1 MSELRSVL
9 DQMAAVANED
19 LSVAEMHAEIEEIL
33 NGRRMLDVLLA
44 TRVRGLTDQNG
55 HRELGYTSPSSY
67 LADVGRMSPGSAK
80 RVVSWSGAAEK
91 APHAYAAWADGRIS
105 TDQAGHMFRAA
116 EGVPD
121 AYPKAEARLVE
132 IVEGLDVVDTG
143 KAVEYWRQSVDG
155 PGEIDIETQFRRRG
169 LSISRTM
176 GGMRRVDGWL
186 TALAGEALE
195 TAIDAL
201 TPPPRDGDSRTPRQR
216 RHDALE
222 DLCRDWL
229 DNGTTPTVG
238 GEKPHL
244 SLLTDLEALQGV
256 AGGTHETLD
265 GDIIDID
272 TLRMVACDC
281 SISRIVL
288 GPDSEV
294 LDVGRKT
301 RVWTPAQRR
310 AIVARDRHCQA
321 PGCRA
326 RPRHCDIH
334 HLEHWADGGETSVE
348 KGKLF
353 CRPHHVEEHI
363 KERLRRRRRSRS

>member
-9 DQMAAVANED
+9 DQMAGMANED
-19 LSVAEMHAEIEEIL
+19 LTVAELHAEIEEIL
-33 NGRRMLDVLLA
+33 DGQRMLDVLLA
-44 TRVRGLTDQNG
+44 TRVQGLAEHG
-55 HRELGYTSPSSY
+55 GYRELGYTSPTSY
-67 LADVGRMSPGSAK
+67 LAHVGRMSPGRAK
-80 RVVSWSGAAEK
+80 RVVSRANAAER
-91 APHAYAAWADGRIS
+91 APIAYAAWADGRIS
-105 TDQAGHMFRAA
+105 TDQANHMFRAA

-121 AYPKAEARLVE
+121 AYPEAEERLVE
-132 IVEGLDVVDTG
+132 ILERLDAVDTS

-155 PGEIDIETQFRRRG
+155 PGEIDIETQSQRRG
-169 LSISRTM
+169 LSISATM

-201 TPPPRDGDSRTPRQR
+201 MPPPRDEDARTPRQR

-244 SLLTDLEALQGV
+244 SLLTDLDALQGL
-256 AGGTHETLD
+256 AGGLHETLE
-265 GDIIDID
+265 GDIIDVN
-272 TLRMVACDC
+272 TLRLIACDC

-326 RPRHCDIH
+326 RPKHCDIH
-334 HLEHWADGGETSVE
+334 HLDHWADGGETSIE
-348 KGKLF
+348 KGMLL
-353 CRPHHVEEHI
+353 CRPHHVEEHVR
-363 KERLRRRRRSRS
+363 EMLRRRRRTRT

>member
-9 DQMAAVANED
+9 DHMAAVANED
-19 LSVAEMHAEIEEIL
+19 LTVADLHAEVEEIL

-44 TRVRGLTDQNG
+44 TRVKGLAHQNG
-55 HRELGYTSPSSY
+55 HAELGFTSPSSY
-67 LADVGRMSPGSAK
+67 LAHVGRMSPGNAK
-80 RVVSWSGAAEK
+80 RVVSRSNAADK
-91 APHAYAAWADGRIS
+91 APHAYAAWADGRLS
-105 TDQAGHMFRAA
+105 TDQANHMFRAA

-121 AYPKAEARLVE
+121 AYPEAEEGLVE
-132 IVEGLDVVDTG
+132 IVEGLDAADTG
-143 KAVEYWRQSVDG
+143 KAVEYWRHAVDG
-155 PGEIDIETQFRRRG
+155 PGEIDIETQAQRRG
-169 LSISRTM
+169 LSISRTT
-176 GGMRRVDGWL
+176 GGLRRVDGWL

-201 TPPPRDGDSRTPRQR
+201 TPPRRDGDTRTPRQR

-244 SLLTDLEALQGV
+244 SLLADLDALKGV

-265 GDIIDID
+265 SDIVDID

-281 SISRIVL
+281 SITRIVL
-288 GPDSEV
+288 GADSEV

-301 RVWTPAQRR
+301 RVWTAAQRR
-310 AIVARDRHCQA
+310 AILARDRHCQA
-321 PGCRA
+321 PGCRV
-326 RPRHCDIH
+326 RPKHCDIH
-334 HLEHWADGGETSVE
+334 HLDHWADGGETSVD

-363 KERLRRRRRSRS
+363 KERLRRRRRSRL

>member
-19 LSVAEMHAEIEEIL
+19 LSVAEMHAEIEEM

-44 TRVRGLTDQNG
+44 TRVRGLIDQNG

-67 LADVGRMSPGSAK
+67 LAHMGRMSPGSAK
-80 RVVSWSGAAEK
+80 RVVSRSGAAEK
-91 APHAYAAWADGRIS
+91 APHAYAAWADSRIS

-121 AYPKAEARLVE
+121 AYPEAEERLVE
-132 IVEGLDVVDTG
+132 IVEGLDAVDTG

-195 TAIDAL
+195 TAISAL
-201 TPPPRDGDSRTPRQR
+201 TPPPRDGDSRTSRQR

-244 SLLTDLEALQGV
+244 SLHTDLEALQGI

-272 TLRMVACDC
+272 TLRMLACDC

-294 LDVGRKT
+294 LDIGRKT

-334 HLEHWADGGETSVE
+334 HVEHWADGGETSVE
-348 KGKLF
+348 KGALF

-363 KERLRRRRRSRS
+363 KERRRRRRRSRP

>member
-1 MSELRSVL
+1 
-9 DQMAAVANED
+9 MAAVANED
-19 LSVAEMHAEIEEIL
+19 LSVTDIHAEIEEIL

-67 LADVGRMSPGSAK
+67 LAHLGRISPGRAK
-80 RVVSWSGAAEK
+80 RVVSRSSAAET
-91 APHAYAAWADGRIS
+91 APHAYAAWADGRLS
-105 TDQAGHMFRAA
+105 TDQANHMFRAA

-121 AYPKAEARLVE
+121 AYPGAEERLVE
-132 IVEGLDVVDTG
+132 IIEGLDAVDTG
-143 KAVEYWRQSVDG
+143 RAVEYWRQSVDG
-155 PGEIDIETQFRRRG
+155 PAQPDIETQARRRG
-169 LSISRTM
+169 LSISKTM

-186 TALAGEALE
+186 TAPAGEALE
-195 TAIDAL
+195 AAIDAL
-201 TPPPRDGDSRTPRQR
+201 SPPPRDGDIRTPRQR

-244 SLLTDLEALQGV
+244 SLITDLDALRGI

-272 TLRMVACDC
+272 TLRMIACDC

-310 AIVARDRHCQA
+310 AIVVRDRHCQA

-326 RPRHCDIH
+326 KPRHCDIH

-363 KERLRRRRRSRS
+363 EERLRRRRRSRP